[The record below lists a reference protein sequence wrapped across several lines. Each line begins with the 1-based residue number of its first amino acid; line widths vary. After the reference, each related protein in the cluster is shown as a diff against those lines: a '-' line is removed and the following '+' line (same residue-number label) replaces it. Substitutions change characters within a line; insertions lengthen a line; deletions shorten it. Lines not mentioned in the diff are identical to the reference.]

1 MKKLILSMISLLL
14 IGVLSHPSQ
23 SAFALDKVNVT
34 LPSKSFSSSLSFR
47 PPMV

>member
-1 MKKLILSMISLLL
+1 MKKLILSMISPLL
-14 IGVLSHPSQ
+14 IGMLLFPDQ
-23 SAFALDKVNVT
+23 SAFALDKINVT